1 MNGWR
6 RGTAI
11 EIDRNHFAVRSG
23 IYVRNV
29 MTNSAL
35 AKHEHNVSTQPD
47 SSAVGAFEYVF
58 PALRGIQAGREFFV
72 SMCPLRLIPK
82 MFLFDEDELVPELR
96 AQRVL
101 NKGRL
106 PELTRYIVDNPAG
119 YVFSALTAS
128 IDAGIRFEASGQ
140 PTHGE
145 RVGLLRVPM
154 NARFVINDGQHRR
167 AAIELALRERP
178 ELADESIAVVFFLDA
193 GLKRSQQMFADLNR
207 HAVRPSPSIG
217 ILYDHRD
224 EDAAIVRE
232 MVLTSDIFRGLI
244 EMERT
249 ALAVRSR
256 KLFTLS
262 GLYSGTCALLRGRC
276 SERVEAVEKA
286 RAFWEACAEV
296 IPDWQA
302 VRDRRASAGE
312 LRREYIHS
320 HGIALQALGLAGNRL
335 LVQEPDPDISKRLE
349 PLRDLD
355 WARANTA
362 LWEGRAMVGGRMS
375 RSSANVI
382 LTANVLMQRLG
393 VELPHEHEQ
402 AETAFL
408 SAREAA

>member
-1 MNGWR
+1 MANSVATR
-6 RGTAI
+6 HEQTVSP
-11 EIDRNHFAVRSG
+11 ESDPSG
-23 IYVRNV
+23 
-29 MTNSAL
+29 
-35 AKHEHNVSTQPD
+35 P
-47 SSAVGAFEYVF
+47 GAFEYVF
-58 PALRGIQAGREFFV
+58 PAIRGRQAGREFFV

-82 MFLFDEDELVPELR
+82 VFLFDEDELVPELR

-106 PELTRYIVDNPAG
+106 PELSRYILDNPSS

-128 IDAGIRFEASGQ
+128 IDAEIRFESSFQ
-140 PTHGE
+140 DTHAD

-167 AAIELALRERP
+167 AAIELALKERP
-178 ELADESIAVVFFLDA
+178 ELADESIAIVFFLDA

-232 MVLTSDIFRGLI
+232 MVLTSEVFRGLV

-249 ALAVRSR
+249 SLGARSR

-262 GLYSGTCALLRGRC
+262 GLYTGTRALLHGHC
-276 SERVEAVEKA
+276 SDRSDAVEKA
-286 RAFWEACAEV
+286 RSFWEACADV
-296 IPDWQA
+296 IPDWRA
-302 VRDRRASAGE
+302 VRERRASSGE
-312 LRREYIHS
+312 MRREFIHS
-320 HGIALQALGLAGNRL
+320 HGIALQALGMAGNQILKEDCDADMTRRL
-335 LVQEPDPDISKRLE
+335 KK
-349 PLRDLD
+349 LRELD
-355 WARANTA
+355 WARANVA
-362 LWEGRAMVGGRMS
+362 LWDGRALLGGRVS

-393 VELPHEHEQ
+393 LELPHEHAQ

-408 SAREAA
+408 AAKEAT